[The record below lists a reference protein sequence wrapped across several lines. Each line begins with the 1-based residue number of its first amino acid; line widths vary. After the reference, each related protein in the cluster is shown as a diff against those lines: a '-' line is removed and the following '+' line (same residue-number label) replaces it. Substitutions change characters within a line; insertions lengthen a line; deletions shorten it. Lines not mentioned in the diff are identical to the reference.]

1 MCGDYN
7 SIIGMQKDEPLR
19 RFITGMNKDRFTPA
33 ADEAT
38 LCGIYVETDDK
49 TGLAKNVVQIRIGGR
64 LQQSEPS

>member
-1 MCGDYN
+1 M
-7 SIIGMQKDEPLR
+7 R

-33 ADEAT
+33 AEEAT

-49 TGLAKNVVQIRIGGR
+49 TGLAKNAVQIRIGGR